1 MLYKKFHRSYVS
13 RFKIG
18 VRVDLGNNSN
28 LLIRTVTAEPTIE
41 LNLMTRRFYVT
52 FRFDENEV
60 LPLVFSSGRL
70 MYYNVIQEI
79 S

>member
-18 VRVDLGNNSN
+18 VRVALGDNSN
-28 LLIRTVTAEPTIE
+28 HILTVTVEPTIE